1 MLEESPCL
9 KHIREKYDKQA
20 QSQDDPLS
28 SPRSQLNHQVQIHL
42 VYNQSMQAD
51 IITDPAN
58 FNQLQMTRYTMI
70 YDNVPKTLF
79 EKFVQ
84 QDCLEHS
91 KCDLFKVGEL
101 TQAKNVEGKDDEK
114 DHRELHVEVNVK
126 NQNQNT
132 GGFRKDAKN
141 VNEVFKFTC
150 QRYHSYISQIVEFL
164 KNIETQKV
172 V

>member
-1 MLEESPCL
+1 
-9 KHIREKYDKQA
+9 
-20 QSQDDPLS
+20 
-28 SPRSQLNHQVQIHL
+28 
-42 VYNQSMQAD
+42 MQAD

-114 DHRELHVEVNVK
+114 DHQELHVEVNVK

-164 KNIETQKV
+164 KNIETQKLV
-172 V
+172 